1 MKIPCYTMLII
12 YIAILC
18 INAKGGIEMKVDRE
32 LLKGSTNLLV
42 LSVLEN
48 ENMYGYEMIKKIKT
62 KSENLFEFQE
72 GTLYPILHKLE
83 EKGFISSYWDEVSGK
98 KRKYYSIT
106 DEGKKQLK
114 SKKEE
119 WKEFSTRVNQ
129 VIGGVL
135 FEY

>member
-1 MKIPCYTMLII
+1 MLIT
-12 YIAILC
+12 YIVILC
-18 INAKGGIEMKVDRE
+18 INIKGGIEMKVDRE

-119 WKEFSTRVNQ
+119 WQEFSTKVNQ